1 MFETIEELLKRIQQ
15 GEDSKVELKSIEFQ
29 GKRVSEPDRH
39 KMADELA
46 AMANTNTGVFLLGI
60 DDKSKTILGIPDEK
74 LDIVENWIAQIC
86 NDSITPKL
94 FCRIEKISIVTKL
107 NSEKNIIRVDIP
119 KSHFVHKSPGG
130 YYIRI
135 GSHKRELSPDHLARL
150 FQQRSQA
157 RIIHFDEQAVPRASP
172 EILDKSLLSKF
183 RKSSSSLKDDD
194 ELLRKLKLL
203 TIDESGKLCPSI
215 SGLLM
220 VSKEPQEFLPNAY
233 IQAVCYRGQER
244 NATYQIDAHDIF
256 GPLDVQIAEAFKFV
270 QKNMKIGAIKDP
282 ARRDIPQYEMS
293 AIFEALVNS
302 VAHRDYSI
310 HGSKI
315 RLHMFADRLELFSP
329 GAIPNAMTIDSLRLL
344 QISRNQ
350 LLTSLLAQ
358 CPLPTLNFDT
368 NRQYLMDKRGEGVP
382 IILEDSKRLSSKEPK
397 YQLIDDSEL
406 LLTIF
411 AAEPPHSGI
420 N

>member
-1 MFETIEELLKRIQQ
+1 MFETAEELLKRIQK
-15 GEDSKVELKSIEFQ
+15 GEDSKVELKSINFQ
-29 GKRVSEPDRH
+29 GNRVSEPDRN

-46 AMANTNTGVFLLGI
+46 AMANTNTGVFLLGV
-60 DDKSKTILGIPDEK
+60 DDKSKSILGIPEEK

-86 NDSITPKL
+86 NDSITPQL
-94 FCRIEKISIVTKL
+94 FYRIEKILIVTHS
-107 NSEKNIIRVDIP
+107 NTEKDIIRVDIP
-119 KSHFVHKSPGG
+119 KSHFVHRSPGG

-135 GSHKRELSPDHLARL
+135 GSHKRELSPDSLARL
-150 FQQRSQA
+150 FQQRSQT
-157 RIIHFDEQAVPRASP
+157 RIIYFDEQAVPRASL
-172 EILDKSLLSKF
+172 ENLDKSLWLKF
-183 RKSSSSLKDDD
+183 RKSSSPKNDD

-203 TIDESGKLCPSI
+203 TQDESGKICPSV

-220 VSKEPQEFLPNAY
+220 ASQEPQKFLPNAF
-233 IQAVCYRGQER
+233 IQAVCYRGKER

-256 GPLDVQIAEAFKFV
+256 GPLDIQIAEAFKFV
-270 QKNMKIGAIKDP
+270 QKNMKIGAIKEP
-282 ARRDIPQYEMS
+282 ARRDIPQFEMS
-293 AIFEALVNS
+293 AVFEALVNA

-310 HGSKI
+310 YGSKV
-315 RLHMFADRLELFSP
+315 RLHIFADRLELFSP

-344 QISRNQ
+344 QVSRNQ

-382 IILEDSKRLSSKEPK
+382 IILEDSKRLSGKEPK
-397 YQLIDDSEL
+397 YQLIDESEL

-411 AAEPPHSGI
+411 AAEPPHRGI